1 MIDKKNYHYI
11 YNKIILLTRKKSLY
25 IESNVQDSAIT
36 RIYLALF
43 YLGFVLKILKKDKN
57 LKNFSQDL
65 YDYFFSQ
72 IEINLREI
80 GYGDVSVNKKMKS
93 LVNLF
98 NEIIIYINKWDLLKK
113 NEIINYI
120 NTLFIPENN
129 QVLNVDKLYIY
140 LNNFPNNNKNN
151 PLNLLSKGI
160 IDSN

>member
-25 IESNVQDSAIT
+25 IESNVEDSTIT

-43 YLGFVLKILKKDKN
+43 YLGFVLKIFKKDKN
-57 LKNFSQDL
+57 NLKKFSQNL

-72 IEINLREI
+72 IETSIREI

-98 NEIIIYINKWDLLKK
+98 NE
-113 NEIINYI
+113 
-120 NTLFIPENN
+120 
-129 QVLNVDKLYIY
+129 
-140 LNNFPNNNKNN
+140 NNN
-151 PLNLLSKGI
+151 LYR
-160 IDSN
+160 